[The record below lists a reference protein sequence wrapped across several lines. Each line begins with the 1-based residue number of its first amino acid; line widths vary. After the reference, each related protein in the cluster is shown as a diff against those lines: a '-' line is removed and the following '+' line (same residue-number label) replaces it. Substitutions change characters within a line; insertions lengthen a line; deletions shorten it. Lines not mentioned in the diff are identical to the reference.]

1 MIYLF
6 LADGF
11 EEIEALAPL
20 DILRRAGKDV
30 CTVGVTGRTV
40 TGSHGIPVVCDRT
53 VEDVDPEDVP
63 EAVILPG
70 GMPGTRHL
78 DESMFVGAFTK
89 AVFKNGG
96 LVCAICAAPSVLG
109 HIGILSGRQATCYP
123 GFEQELDGAVL
134 SADSVVRDG
143 NVITAKGAG
152 VALEFGFAIT
162 TALCGQQ
169 TADKLAAS
177 MQCA

>member
-20 DILRRAGKDV
+20 DILRRAGKEV

-40 TGSHGIPVVCDRT
+40 TGSHGIPVVCDA
-53 VEDVDPEDVP
+53 VLEDVDPDETP

-70 GMPGTRHL
+70 GMPGTKRL
-78 DESMFVGAFTK
+78 DENLFVCAFTK
-89 AVFKNGG
+89 AVYKNGG

-109 HIGILSGRQATCYP
+109 HIGILAGRQVTCFP
-123 GFEQELDGAVL
+123 GFEPELTGAKL
-134 SADSVVRDG
+134 SAQSVVRDG

-152 VALEFGFAIT
+152 VALEFGFAIAA
-162 TALCGQQ
+162 ALCGEE
-169 TADKLAAS
+169 TAKKLSAS
-177 MQCA
+177 MQCR

>member
-30 CTVGVTGRTV
+30 STVGVTGKTV
-40 TGSHGIPVVCDRT
+40 TGSHGIPVVCD
-53 VEDVDPEDVP
+53 VSIEDVDPDETP

-70 GMPGTRHL
+70 GMPGTKHL
-78 DESMFVGAFTK
+78 DENMFVCAFTK
-89 AVFKNGG
+89 AVYKNGG

-109 HIGILSGRQATCYP
+109 HIGILAGKKATCFP
-123 GFEQELDGAVL
+123 GFESELIGADL
-134 SADSVVRDG
+134 SAEPVVRDG
-143 NVITAKGAG
+143 SVITARGAG
-152 VALEFGFAIT
+152 VALQFGFAIT
-162 TALCGQQ
+162 AALCGED
-169 TADKLAAS
+169 TAQKLASA
-177 MQCA
+177 MQCP

>member
-20 DILRRAGKDV
+20 DILRRAGKKV
-30 CTVGVTGRTV
+30 ISVGVTGKTV
-40 TGSHGIPVVCDRT
+40 TGSHGIPVVCDVT
-53 VEDVDPEDVP
+53 AEDVDPDETP

-70 GMPGTRHL
+70 GMPGTKHL
-78 DESMFVGAFTK
+78 DENLFVCAFTK

-109 HIGILSGRQATCYP
+109 HIGILAGKNATCFP
-123 GFEQELDGAVL
+123 GFESELVGAKV
-134 SADSVVRDG
+134 STESVVRDG
-143 NVITAKGAG
+143 NVITARGAG
-152 VALEFGFAIT
+152 VALDFGFAIT
-162 TALCGQQ
+162 AALCGEE
-169 TADKLAAS
+169 TANKLSAS
-177 MQCA
+177 MQCP

>member
-11 EEIEALAPL
+11 EEIEALSPL

-30 CTVGVTGRTV
+30 STVGVTGKTV
-40 TGSHGIPVVCDRT
+40 TGSHGIPVVCDIT
-53 VEDVDPEDVP
+53 VEDVDPDELP

-70 GMPGTRHL
+70 GMPGTKHL
-78 DESMFVGAFTK
+78 DENLFVCAFTK
-89 AVFKNGG
+89 AVYKNGG

-109 HIGILSGRQATCYP
+109 HNGILAGKNATCFP
-123 GFEQELDGAVL
+123 GFEQELIGAKL
-134 SADSVVRDG
+134 SEEPVVRDG

-162 TALCGQQ
+162 AALCGEAKAQQ
-169 TADKLAAS
+169 LASS
-177 MQCA
+177 MQCP

>member
-30 CTVGVTGRTV
+30 RTVGVTGKTA
-40 TGSHGIPVVCDRT
+40 TGSHGIPVVCDVT
-53 VEDVDPEDVP
+53 VEDVDPDETP

-70 GMPGTRHL
+70 GMPGTKHL
-78 DESMFVGAFTK
+78 DGSMFVCAFTK
-89 AVFKNGG
+89 AVYKNGG

-109 HIGILSGRQATCYP
+109 HIGILAGKNATCFP
-123 GFEQELDGAVL
+123 GFEAELIGAEL
-134 SADSVVRDG
+134 SSASVVRDG

-162 TALCGQQ
+162 AALCGEVE
-169 TADKLAAS
+169 AKRLASS
-177 MQCA
+177 MQCP

>member
-20 DILRRAGKDV
+20 DILRRAGKKV
-30 CTVGVTGRTV
+30 MTVGVTGKTV
-40 TGSHGIPVVCDRT
+40 TGSHGIPVLCDVT
-53 VEDVDPEDVP
+53 VEEVDPDEMP

-70 GMPGTRHL
+70 GMPGTKHL
-78 DESMFVGAFTK
+78 DENLFVCAFTK

-109 HIGILSGRQATCYP
+109 HIGILAGKNAVCFP
-123 GFEQELDGAVL
+123 GFESELVGANV
-134 SADSVVRDG
+134 SAESVVRDG
-143 NVITAKGAG
+143 NIITAKGAG
-152 VALEFGFAIT
+152 VALDFGFAIT
-162 TALCGQQ
+162 AALCGEDD
-169 TADKLAAS
+169 AKKLASA
-177 MQCA
+177 MQCP

>member
-6 LADGF
+6 LAEGF

-20 DILRRAGKDV
+20 DILRRAGKQV
-30 CTVGVTGRTV
+30 RTVGVTGKTV
-40 TGSHGIPVVCDRT
+40 TGSHGIPVECDM
-53 VEDVDPEDVP
+53 VVQDVDPDETP

-70 GMPGTRHL
+70 GMPGTKHL
-78 DESMFVGAFTK
+78 DNSLFVAAFSK

-109 HIGILSGRQATCYP
+109 HNGILAGKKATCFP
-123 GFEQELDGAVL
+123 GFESELKGAVL
-134 SADSVVRDG
+134 SEQSVCRDG

-152 VALEFGFAIT
+152 VALDFGFAIVS
-162 TALCGQQ
+162 ALCGDD
-169 TADKLAAS
+169 TAKKLAAS
-177 MQCA
+177 MQCP

>member
-20 DILRRAGKDV
+20 DILRRAGKEV
-30 CTVGVTGRTV
+30 STVGVTGRTV
-40 TGSHGIPVVCDRT
+40 TGSHGIAVVCDAT
-53 VEDVDPEDVP
+53 VEDVDPDETP

-70 GMPGTRHL
+70 GMPGTKHL
-78 DESMFVGAFTK
+78 DDNMFVCAFTK
-89 AVFKNGG
+89 AVYKNGG
-96 LVCAICAAPSVLG
+96 FVCAICAAPSVLG
-109 HIGILSGRQATCYP
+109 HIGVLAGKRATCFP
-123 GFEQELDGAVL
+123 GFEQELIGADVT
-134 SADSVVRDG
+134 DDPVVRDG

-162 TALCGQQ
+162 EALCGAE
-169 TADKLAAS
+169 TAKKLSSS
-177 MQCA
+177 MQCR